1 MPNGFENGAN
11 APKGDG
17 NIGDNSG
24 KHGAGE
30 GGLDSSQIFGFKE
43 LGQKGSD
50 TTANKIAEG
59 SEAGKEGDKVKITD
73 KADEQIKDFDKAD
86 HAAGVVDHLDN
97 ASQHLE
103 KLKGT
108 DEEGSANKVLKEMG
122 ELMGKSAAEI
132 TGDKG
137 LGQSL
142 GESVGKGNFD
152 AIKQAV
158 GAAKK
163 Q

>member
-1 MPNGFENGAN
+1 MANGFENGGN
-11 APKGDG
+11 TSKGAD
-17 NIGDNSG
+17 NVGDSIG

-30 GGLDSSQIFGFKE
+30 SGLNSVDILKHD
-43 LGQKGSD
+43 QKSD
-50 TTANKIAEG
+50 IPANKIAEG
-59 SEAGKEGDKVKITD
+59 SEAGKEADKVKITD
-73 KADEQIKDFDKAD
+73 KADEQVDSFDKAD
-86 HAAGVVDHLDN
+86 HAAGVSDHLDN
-97 ASQHLE
+97 ASQHLD

-108 DEEGSANKVLKEMG
+108 DQEDNAKNVLKEMG